1 MESRKREVQNKK
13 KKYVKS
19 QDKKNKTVVKN
30 SKQGDMGEKKN
41 REKKKMWQG
50 ANLQK
55 SVVLVLT
62 RECIM
67 KSS

>member
-30 SKQGDMGEKKN
+30 SKQGDFKG
-41 REKKKMWQG
+41 
-50 ANLQK
+50 
-55 SVVLVLT
+55 
-62 RECIM
+62 
-67 KSS
+67 KSSTRKNNAKYFYI